1 MKRVVLMHGYFP
13 YMVLPRLDL
22 IALDIPFLTIR
33 IIVNFE
39 VFFLKSLTHRY
50 GVLGLK
56 VQKF

>member
-1 MKRVVLMHGYFP
+1 
-13 YMVLPRLDL
+13 MVLSRL
-22 IALDIPFLTIR
+22 IALDIHSLFNQSVLS
-33 IIVNFE
+33 VNFE

>member
-1 MKRVVLMHGYFP
+1 MKRVLLMHGGFP
-13 YMVLPRLDL
+13 YMVLSRLEL

-50 GVLGLK
+50 GALGLK

>member
-1 MKRVVLMHGYFP
+1 
-13 YMVLPRLDL
+13 MVLSRLDL

-33 IIVNFE
+33 IIINFE

-50 GVLGLK
+50 GALGLK

>member
-1 MKRVVLMHGYFP
+1 MKRIVLMHGYFP
-13 YMVLPRLDL
+13 YMVLSRLEL

-50 GVLGLK
+50 GALGLK

>member
-1 MKRVVLMHGYFP
+1 MHGYFP
-13 YMVLPRLDL
+13 YMGLFRLEL

-33 IIVNFE
+33 IVVNFG

-50 GVLGLK
+50 GALGLK